1 LLAAIVPDRRSRMR
15 GNRDQLAKDL
25 YHRIS
30 SAELARDL
38 PSLLDKAADLVSLAG
53 STLGPDA

>member
-1 LLAAIVPDRRSRMR
+1 MR